1 MATSDILFLMVLN
14 GSRELEQKKVLELVR
29 TLKAQNVPV
38 IIISH
43 QMHDVFAVTDRVLVM
58 RRGQKAGERVVK
70 DTTPE
75 EVVGLIVG
83 SVEK

>member
-1 MATSDILFLMVLN
+1 VLD
-14 GSRELEQKKVLELVR
+14 LVL

-43 QMHDVFAVTDRVLVM
+43 QIHDVFSVADRVVVM
-58 RRGQKAGERVVK
+58 RRGKKAGERLVK
-70 DTTPE
+70 ETSLD

-83 SVEK
+83 SVEG